1 MKKSWIYVL
10 VVLGNSLL
18 YVLSGQ
24 WEGIEWLFAL
34 LILGLFAL
42 AIQGWK
48 RYSSR
53 GFGLIFL
60 TAIGL
65 FTINSILYLLMPEG
79 FIILFSLLFGL
90 VLIPLY
96 MKYRYPVLASWWI
109 VLFNILMYSGITN
122 EVILWFTLLTTGIG
136 ALIGFRQQSKLFK
149 YFFTGCFLFTA
160 LWLSVV
166 IYLLTNYIISL
177 FIILIVVI
185 FAVIAYLFE
194 RKSNSKRS

>member
-53 GFGLIFL
+53 GFGLFFL
-60 TAIGL
+60 TTAGL
-65 FTINSILYLLMPEG
+65 FTINSILYLLMPTI

-90 VLIPLY
+90 VLMPLY

-109 VLFNILMYSGITN
+109 VLFNILMYLEISNDT
-122 EVILWFTLLTTGIG
+122 VLFWFTIITTGVG

-149 YFFTGCFLFTA
+149 YFFTGCFL
-160 LWLSVV
+160 LSAGGSVLINLV
-166 IYLLTNYIISL
+166 SNDYLMVF
-177 FIILIVVI
+177 FIMLIVVF
-185 FAVIAYLFE
+185 FAVGAYLFE
-194 RKSNSKRS
+194 RKSNDK

>member
-24 WEGIEWLFAL
+24 WEGIEWLFAIL
-34 LILGLFAL
+34 GLGLFAL

-65 FTINSILYLLMPEG
+65 FTINSILYLLMPVG

-90 VLIPLY
+90 VLMPLY

-109 VLFNILMYSGITN
+109 VLFNILMYLEISNDT
-122 EVILWFTLLTTGIG
+122 VLFWFTIITTGVG

-149 YFFTGCFLFTA
+149 YFFTGCFL
-160 LWLSVV
+160 LSAGGSVLINLV
-166 IYLLTNYIISL
+166 SNDYLMVF
-177 FIILIVVI
+177 FIMLIVVF
-185 FAVIAYLFE
+185 FAVGAYLFE
-194 RKSNSKRS
+194 RKSNDK

>member
-1 MKKSWIYVL
+1 MKEFLIYV
-10 VVLGNSLL
+10 VAVLGNILL
-18 YVLSGQ
+18 YQLSGQ

-53 GFGLIFL
+53 GFGLFFL
-60 TAIGL
+60 TTAGL
-65 FTINSILYLLMPEG
+65 FTINSILYLLMPVG

-90 VLIPLY
+90 VLMPLY

-109 VLFNILMYSGITN
+109 VLFNILMYLEISNDT
-122 EVILWFTLLTTGIG
+122 VLFWFTIITTGVG

-149 YFFTGCFLFTA
+149 YFFTGCFL
-160 LWLSVV
+160 LSAGGSVLINLV
-166 IYLLTNYIISL
+166 SNDYLMVF
-177 FIILIVVI
+177 FIMLIVVF
-185 FAVIAYLFE
+185 FAVGAYLFE
-194 RKSNSKRS
+194 RKSNDK

>member
-1 MKKSWIYVL
+1 MKEFLIYV
-10 VVLGNSLL
+10 VAVLGNILL
-18 YVLSGQ
+18 YQLSGQ

-65 FTINSILYLLMPEG
+65 FTINSILYLLMPTI

-90 VLIPLY
+90 VLMPLY

-109 VLFNILMYSGITN
+109 VLFNILMYLEISNDT
-122 EVILWFTLLTTGIG
+122 VLFWFTIITTGVG

-149 YFFTGCFLFTA
+149 YFFTGCFL
-160 LWLSVV
+160 LSAGGSVLINLV
-166 IYLLTNYIISL
+166 SNDYLMVF
-177 FIILIVVI
+177 FIMLIVVF
-185 FAVIAYLFE
+185 FAVGAYLFE
-194 RKSNSKRS
+194 RKSNDK

>member
-1 MKKSWIYVL
+1 MKEFLIYV
-10 VVLGNSLL
+10 VAVLGNILL
-18 YVLSGQ
+18 YQLSGQ

-65 FTINSILYLLMPEG
+65 FTINSILYLLMPVG

-90 VLIPLY
+90 VLMPLY

-109 VLFNILMYSGITN
+109 VLFNILMYLEISNDT
-122 EVILWFTLLTTGIG
+122 VLFWFTIITTGVG

-149 YFFTGCFLFTA
+149 YFFTGCFL
-160 LWLSVV
+160 LSAGGSVLINLV
-166 IYLLTNYIISL
+166 SNDYLMVF
-177 FIILIVVI
+177 FIMLIVVF
-185 FAVIAYLFE
+185 FAVGAYLFE
-194 RKSNSKRS
+194 RKSNDK